1 MDQYFTQIHKIT
13 QNKKISARIRFMLQ
27 DVIDLRKVSEVLII
41 IFGFAE
47 LRHKCGNALTLS
59 AIGHFP
65 PVRGEEEVM
74 T

>member
-41 IFGFAE
+41 ID
-47 LRHKCGNALTLS
+47 
-59 AIGHFP
+59 
-65 PVRGEEEVM
+65 
-74 T
+74 